1 MLAREVHAGSFQSR
15 VVTYDAHVGEMER
28 VDAVEE
34 GADTGQMHVDR
45 DKIDVAMRVRNHR
58 GCFAHAESDLEHD
71 RRSAAENARPVDD
84 LRRERHAVAGKQV
97 VARATLRGRQPPL
110 PQHIT
115 ANRPAWLFLRRIGQ
129 HRSSLWRIKEATGTK
144 PGR

>member
-1 MLAREVHAGSFQSR
+1 HHFDR

-71 RRSAAENARPVDD
+71 RRSAPENDRPLDGFSG
-84 LRRERHAVAGKQV
+84 EWHAVKWKQV
-97 VARATLRGRQPPL
+97 VARATLRRRQSPL

-115 ANRPAWLFLRRIGQ
+115 ANRPPWSFFRRAGQ
-129 HRSSLWRIKEATGTK
+129 HRSSLRTALGAT
-144 PGR
+144 